1 MVERQTF
8 LGQRSLA
15 DASVLR
21 VNGTSILESYERI
34 RSVLQREV
42 GPEAASIFAR
52 PEVHPAKGLEDD
64 HVSWRSS
71 LQGDVQRLDDL
82 DEAEAARVSAVLT
95 DRLTKISALLDHP
108 EAGTLISA
116 ALHMPS
122 RASILVVGDEP
133 VLIDWGITPRSVTG
147 RDAMKRHF
155 ATVLGAV
162 APNLPYPDLR
172 EQTQAAPPQHQPPPP
187 ADRRPGAAS
196 RTALWGCAIAAFILV
211 IFSLPG
217 VLQFQSS
224 AVELS
229 QSDAALMKSYEQRRA
244 MLTEALN
251 QSCPAARD
259 QFGRH
264 LLPPPPSS
272 VIIGEGP
279 VTGSGG
285 AKQPPAQTPPQPPSA
300 APPSGPSPSPSGPP
314 QSPAS
319 PANLAERIK
328 QAVVLVVAGNSTGT
342 GFFVTPELVVTNHH
356 VVEGQP
362 SVQLVSAMTG
372 AIEAK
377 VVSVARAGAMQDFAL
392 LRAPAQPRVSP
403 LPLTLEAAPLDPVIA
418 AGFPGL
424 HLASDPVFEAIRR
437 GSADAIAQLTP
448 VYQTGVVNHLQR
460 TANGS
465 GGLVIHSAEIAPGN
479 SGGPLVDYC
488 GRVVG
493 VNTFYTADRRS
504 PIIARYALATDG
516 LGAFLTAAGMNI
528 PLARDRCSGAAQQ
541 NEGRSAQGQSA
552 APPSEGAKPPSGTQ

>member
-21 VNGTSILESYERI
+21 VNGTSVLESYERI
-34 RSVLQREV
+34 RNLLQREI

-52 PEVHPAKGLEDD
+52 PEIYPAKDREDA

-71 LQGDVQRLDDL
+71 IQGDVLRLDDL
-82 DEAEAARVSAVLT
+82 DEADAARVSAVLA
-95 DRLTKISALLDHP
+95 DRLTKIGALLNHP
-108 EAGTLISA
+108 EAGALISA
-116 ALHMPS
+116 ALHLTS
-122 RASILVVGDEP
+122 RASILIVGDEP
-133 VLIDWGITPRSVTG
+133 VLIDWGMTPKAVTG
-147 RDAMKRHF
+147 RHAMQRHF

-162 APNLPYPDLR
+162 APNMPYPDVR
-172 EQTQAAPPQHQPPPP
+172 EQTQDVPQHQPAPP
-187 ADRRPGAAS
+187 ADRRHGASSHA
-196 RTALWGCAIAAFILV
+196 ALWGCAIAAIAVVIL
-211 IFSLPG
+211 SLPG
-217 VLQFQSS
+217 VLQFQASD
-224 AVELS
+224 AKLS
-229 QSDAALMKSYEQRRA
+229 QSDAALLKSYEQRRG
-244 MLTEALN
+244 MLMEALT

-259 QFGRH
+259 QFGRY

-272 VIIGEGP
+272 VIMGEGP
-279 VTGSGG
+279 FASSGR
-285 AKQPPAQTPPQPPSA
+285 AKQQPAEASL
-300 APPSGPSPSPSGPP
+300 PSPSASPPSVPSPSSTGLA
-314 QSPAS
+314 QTPAS
-319 PANLAERIK
+319 PANLADRIK
-328 QAVVLVVAGNSTGT
+328 QAVVLVVAGNSAGT
-342 GFFVTPELVVTNHH
+342 GFFVTPEFVVTNHH
-356 VVEGQP
+356 VIEGQS

-377 VVSVARAGAMQDFAL
+377 VMSVARAGAVQDFAL
-392 LRAPAQPRVSP
+392 LRTPAQPRVLP

-437 GSADAIAQLTP
+437 GSAEAIAQLTP
-448 VYQTGVVNHLQR
+448 VYQSGVVNHLQR

-493 VNTFYTADRRS
+493 MNTFYTADGRS

-516 LGAFLTAAGMNI
+516 LGAFLTAAGMSI
-528 PLARDRCSGAAQQ
+528 TAARDRCAGAPQQ
-541 NEGRSAQGQSA
+541 NEGRSAQGQPG
-552 APPSEGAKPPSGTQ
+552 APSSEGAKPSSGTP